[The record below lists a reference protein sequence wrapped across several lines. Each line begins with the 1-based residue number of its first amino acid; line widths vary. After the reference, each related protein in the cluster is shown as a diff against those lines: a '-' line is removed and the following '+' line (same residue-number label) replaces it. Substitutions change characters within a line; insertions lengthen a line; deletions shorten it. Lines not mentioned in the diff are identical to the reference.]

1 MKKAII
7 AAAGAALAVPF
18 LVIGTPVAHADM
30 CQIWASLG
38 ATRSFKRAKNSSNR
52 MRQTLLKTRTAIVST
67 AHQLQAHACTHRSH
81 PNCPERKQ

>member
-38 ATRSFKRAKNSSNR
+38 ATAKFQACEEQQQRDASDA
-52 MRQTLLKTRTAIVST
+52 LKDANGNCKYGTSVTGTCLYAPQPS
-67 AHQLQAHACTHRSH
+67 QL
-81 PNCPERKQ
+81 P